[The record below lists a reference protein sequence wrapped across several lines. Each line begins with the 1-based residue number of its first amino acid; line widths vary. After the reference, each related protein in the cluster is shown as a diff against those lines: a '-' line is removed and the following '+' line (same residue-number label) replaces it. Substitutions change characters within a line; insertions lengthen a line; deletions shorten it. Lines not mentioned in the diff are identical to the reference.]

1 MLISSKLINFAR
13 ALGYNSQVEK
23 EKENKIVMAML
34 FRLQLLS
41 LVSC

>member
-23 EKENKIVMAML
+23 ENKIVMAML